1 MSKNLV
7 TMARNMARVYDRVP
21 DAALPSE
28 AHRRLL
34 AQRRRS
40 AHLQLRYLAPLAGRV
55 PLGLIATLKRAGVAE
70 AWYQTPPPE
79 VAEAYPD
86 LAAV

>member
-7 TMARNMARVYDRVP
+7 TMARNLAAVYDRVP
-21 DAALPSE
+21 DGALPSE
-28 AHRRLL
+28 AHRQLL

-40 AHLQLRYLAPLAGRV
+40 AHRQLRYFAPLARRV
-55 PLGLIATLKRAGVAE
+55 PLGMIATLKRAGVAE
-70 AWYQTPPPE
+70 AWYPTAPPE